1 MALSVVHAQVATPDV
16 IAFPE
21 QPEIVVSLPA
31 TVCLNVTVPTAP
43 AGVMVA
49 DKLLRVLFADEAT
62 GNLEFKTMLVVFCV
76 TATDIGDALEV
87 P

>member
-49 DKLLRVLFADEAT
+49 DKLLRVLFADEA
-62 GNLEFKTMLVVFCV
+62 GGEFKTMLVVFCV
-76 TATDIGDALEV
+76 TATDIGEALEV